1 MSILESMLYNYP
13 VPRPPLHTSD
23 SILDATRD
31 LVASQGPRSVRIDAV
46 AAASKAPVGS
56 IYHRFG
62 SLDELLARTWL
73 RAARRSQEALLEI
86 EYSEPGRGLLDAALA
101 TYDFCLAQPAE
112 ALTLNAI
119 GVAELRDA
127 ELARELAIE
136 IVAVN
141 APLEE
146 TLAKLAI
153 AFGGDVEPV
162 LLAAIDLPYGV
173 ARRYLKEPRRAPQKN
188 RERLAEAVCGM
199 LGDEAGVG
207 LPVGSTRQ
215 REATGL

>member
-1 MSILESMLYNYP
+1 M
-13 VPRPPLHTSD
+13 PRPSLHTSD

-31 LVASQGPRSVRIDAV
+31 LVAAQGPRSVRIDAV
-46 AAASKAPVGS
+46 AAATGAPVGS

-73 RAARRSQEALLEI
+73 RAARRSQEGLLEI
-86 EYSEPGRGLLDAALA
+86 DFSEPGHGLVDAALV

-112 ALTLNAI
+112 ALTLNAF

-127 ELARELAIE
+127 ELPRELAIE
-136 IVAVN
+136 IGAVN

-146 TLAKLAI
+146 TLADLAS

-162 LLAAIDLPYGV
+162 LLAAIDIPYGV
-173 ARRYLKEPRRAPQKN
+173 ARRFLDEPRRAPAAN
-188 RERLAEAVCGM
+188 RERLATAVRGM
-199 LGDEAGVG
+199 LADKGATQ
-207 LPVGSTRQ
+207 LPVSSTHRQ
-215 REATGL
+215 EETGT